1 MLEAVIFDFDGVV
14 VDSEPI
20 HMDCFR
26 QVVQPYGVT
35 FTDQEYCQR
44 YLSYCDRDAFAQMVR
59 DYDLDAD
66 AVDID
71 ELVATKTKL
80 VQHALADSAEP
91 LPGAIELMRAARD
104 DGLGLAICSAALRRE
119 VELPLERAGAM
130 DLVQLIV
137 AAEDV
142 HVHKPDPTGY
152 IETRLRLGRVLGRE
166 LPAGHC
172 VAIED
177 SPGGVAAAKAAGLAT
192 LAVTNTV
199 AADQLAAADRVVDSL
214 ARVTV
219 AQLAEM
225 VN

>member
-1 MLEAVIFDFDGVV
+1 MLEALILDFDGVV

-26 QVVQPYGVT
+26 QVVKPYGVE
-35 FTDQEYCQR
+35 FTDEQYYAR
-44 YLSYCDRDAFAQMVR
+44 YLSYCDRDALTQMVQQ
-59 DYDLDAD
+59 YNLDPDTVSID
-66 AVDID
+66 ALI
-71 ELVATKTKL
+71 AAKTKL
-80 VQHALADSAEP
+80 VQRALATSCEP
-91 LPGAIELMRAARD
+91 LPGAIELMRAVRD
-104 DGLGLAICSAALRRE
+104 AGLGLAICSAALRAE
-119 VELPLERAGAM
+119 VELPLRLAGVI

-152 IETRLRLGRVLGRE
+152 IETRLRLGRLLGRE
-166 LPAGHC
+166 LPAAGC

-177 SPGGVAAAKAAGLAT
+177 SPGGIAAAKAAGLAT

-199 AADQLAAADRVVDSL
+199 DAAALSQADRIVDSL
-214 ARVTV
+214 ADITV
-219 AQLAEM
+219 ADLAEM